1 MKCENMRCES
11 FRQLS
16 DTTKHV
22 CRFGDGAHII
32 SGFHQFRTG
41 NFPNWREGLE
51 WMRVVAGASRIRKS
65 FRDFLR
71 NSLQVFLR
79 NSFRYF
85 LNNANSANVSV
96 SVYWEA
102 EFKVIRKKLTKRR

>member
-1 MKCENMRCES
+1 MKCES

-22 CRFGDGAHII
+22 CRFGDGAMLFLAFSSSGQGI
-32 SGFHQFRTG
+32 SRTG
-41 NFPNWREGLE
+41 GRIQNW
-51 WMRVVAGASRIRKS
+51 SRGSRRS
-65 FRDFLR
+65 QPDFGI
-71 NSLQVFLR
+71 V
-79 NSFRYF
+79 FRYF
-85 LNNANSANVSV
+85 LNNANPANVSV